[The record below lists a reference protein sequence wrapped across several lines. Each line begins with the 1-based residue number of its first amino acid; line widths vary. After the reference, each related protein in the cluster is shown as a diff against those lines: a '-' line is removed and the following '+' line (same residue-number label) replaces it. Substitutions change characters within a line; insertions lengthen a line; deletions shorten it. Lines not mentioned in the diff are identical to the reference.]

1 MVGSSP
7 PFCNDSSNS
16 PTLGRSISS
25 WHILYIVCKPFA
37 NGWLACN
44 FWETVG
50 KKLCFFIV
58 YFDRGLMKGSGSV
71 SWDSCGC
78 ECSKCVCY
86 VSYVFR
92 YVSQFISYSFP
103 VRFSK
108 LDKVEFIYI
117 ALPVGRFHVQCSSSI
132 ENDSCTYALFT
143 LLRNLSIPRYFKLNF
158 YTFRQYCLTK

>member
-1 MVGSSP
+1 MVAFPP

-25 WHILYIVCKPFA
+25 WHILYIVWKLFSK
-37 NGWLACN
+37 GWLACK

-78 ECSKCVCY
+78 ECRKC
-86 VSYVFR
+86 VSYV
-92 YVSQFISYSFP
+92 SLFISYSFP
-103 VRFSK
+103 VKFSK
-108 LDKVEFIYI
+108 LDKVEFIFI
-117 ALPVGRFHVQCSSSI
+117 ALHVGKFHVQCSSSV
-132 ENDSCTYALFT
+132 EKDSCTYALFT
-143 LLRNLSIPRYFKLNF
+143 LLSNFFIPRCFKLNCW
-158 YTFRQYCLTK
+158 TLRLSCLTK